1 MANYT
6 ITYNA
11 AGNYYTVDHTGGT
24 QADGTDRVMN
34 MERLQFADRI
44 LVLPGGPGNDSILG
58 TAGNDLLVGNGGN
71 DTLQGMAGND
81 VLEGGLGKDL
91 LLGGQ
96 GADRFV
102 FTSAAETQPTAAGRD
117 VIGDWGAGD
126 LIDLSAMD
134 ANLGIAGVQDFVFR
148 GTAADSLHG
157 AGRRA
162 LDLSDRRQHLPGRR
176 RERRHRA

>member
-1 MANYT
+1 MNGDTARDFQIELTGLHSLSASQILGVGRVNL
-6 ITYNA
+6 
-11 AGNYYTVDHTGGT
+11 AGTGG
-24 QADGTDRVMN
+24 A
-34 MERLQFADRI
+34 
-44 LVLPGGPGNDSILG
+44 
-58 TAGNDLLVGNGGN
+58 
-71 DTLQGMAGND
+71 DTLTGLAWQRHAARPGATTYCGAAGND
-81 VLEGGLGKDL
+81 VLQGGLGKDL

-148 GTAADSLHG
+148 GTTTDRLHG

-162 LDLSDRRQHLPGRR
+162 LDLSDRRQHLPGRW